1 MMSLI
6 GVPVVLLGLLLRFNP
21 LLVVTAAALVTGL
34 AAGVSPVALI
44 AELGKGYNDAR
55 FVTVVFLVLPVVGL
69 MERAGLQAKAREVV
83 GRFRVMTSGR
93 VILAYFIAR
102 QVSSAAGL
110 LSLGGQANMV
120 RPLIAPMAEGA
131 AEAEL
136 GPGPPERAVEIR
148 AQAAAAD
155 NVGAF
160 FGEDIFVALGS
171 VLLIVAVLGQNHL
184 TVAPTTVAFW
194 AIPTAVIALLVH
206 GGRLLRLD
214 RRLKAMTGLAERP
227 GR

>member
-6 GVPVVLLGLLLRFNP
+6 GVPVVLLGLVLRFNP
-21 LLVVTAAALVTGL
+21 LLVVSAAALVTGL
-34 AAGVSPVALI
+34 AAGVSPLALI
-44 AELGKGYNDAR
+44 GELGKGYNDAR
-55 FVTVVFLVLPVVGL
+55 FVTIAFLVLPVIGL
-69 MERAGLQAKAREVV
+69 MERAGLQAKAKAVV

-93 VILAYFIAR
+93 VILAYFVAR
-102 QVSSAAGL
+102 QISSAAGL

-184 TVAPTTVAFW
+184 TVAPATVALW

-206 GGRLLRLD
+206 GARLWRLD
-214 RRLKAMTGLAERP
+214 RRLKAMTGPRAEP
-227 GR
+227 E